1 MSQGAPGF
9 MGILINESRHYEQKC
24 SRGIATQEQSPSE
37 AGVPG
42 SQDLLDVS
50 RLFMLPHALP

>member
-1 MSQGAPGF
+1 MSQGALGF
-9 MGILINESRHYEQKC
+9 MGILINESCHYEQKR
-24 SRGIATQEQSPSE
+24 SRGIATQE
-37 AGVPG
+37 ARVPG